1 MRNKLLNTV
10 FFGTLAIAVCAPLFA
25 FACYQPPTPKEP
37 EIDKAVFE
45 RVFLKCME
53 TVKVPNSLA
62 ASGNDMDESIAECRF
77 TARQVAEK

>member
-1 MRNKLLNTV
+1 MNKLLNTV
-10 FFGTLAIAVCAPLFA
+10 FFGTLAITACAPLFA
-25 FACYQPPTPKEP
+25 FACYQPPKEP
-37 EIDKAVFE
+37 EMNKAVFE
-45 RVFLKCME
+45 RVFLKCVE